1 MLNVLFVCTGN
12 TCRSPMAE
20 ALAREKADRGW
31 DGKVE
36 FSSAG
41 TLDLESSPASPLAVE
56 VLSEIGIDLNTHRST
71 HLNEEII
78 KSADLIVAM
87 AQRHKDVITMMVPDA
102 EARVIL
108 LGELDP
114 QREEADIRDPIGG
127 DREIYRQAR
136 DDLQSLIGPLFDHI
150 RERFDPGGR

>member
-1 MLNVLFVCTGN
+1 LLNVLFVCTGN

-20 ALAREKADRGW
+20 ALARERMERGW

-41 TLDLESSPASPLAVE
+41 TLDLESSAASPLAVE
-56 VLSEIGIDLNTHRST
+56 VLSEMGIDLNNHRST

-87 AQRHKDVITMMVPDA
+87 AQRHRDVITMMVPEA
-102 EARVIL
+102 EDRVIL

-114 QREEADIRDPIGG
+114 NREETDIRDPIGG

-136 DDLQSLIGPLFDHI
+136 DDIESLIGPLFDYI
-150 RERFDPGGR
+150 RERFDPGG